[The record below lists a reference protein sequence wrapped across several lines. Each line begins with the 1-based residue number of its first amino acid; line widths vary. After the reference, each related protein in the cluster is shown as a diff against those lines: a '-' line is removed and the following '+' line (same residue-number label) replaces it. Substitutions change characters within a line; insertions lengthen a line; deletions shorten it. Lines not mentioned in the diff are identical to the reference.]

1 VCLICLVREAV
12 YAAILAVGLLLVTF
26 LTFVFVPSLAGL
38 GVSPMTHDLETMPA
52 SSGLVEC
59 IRVSLP
65 FFGVMLG
72 LSATATLLAWQAVVR
87 DVSIKP

>member
-38 GVSPMTHDLETMPA
+38 GVSPVTHDLETMPA
-52 SSGLVEC
+52 SSVLVEC